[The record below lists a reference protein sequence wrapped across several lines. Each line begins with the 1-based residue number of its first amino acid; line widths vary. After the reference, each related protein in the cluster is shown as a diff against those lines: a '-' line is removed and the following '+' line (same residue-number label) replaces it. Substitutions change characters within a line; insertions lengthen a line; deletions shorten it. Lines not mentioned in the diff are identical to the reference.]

1 MQSNRDY
8 LIQQQHQLNLRR
20 AADKYR
26 LIRLSQVNR
35 RKRSFYGPMLA
46 GLGRQMSNLGHRL
59 ERAYEPS
66 HEVLA
71 GAFSQK

>member
-8 LIQQQHQLNLRR
+8 LIQQQHQLNMRR

-26 LIRLSQVNR
+26 LIRLSQANR
-35 RKRSFYGPMLA
+35 RKRNFYGPMLA
-46 GLGRQMSNLGHRL
+46 RLGRQMSHLGQRL

-66 HEVLA
+66 NEVLA
-71 GAFSQK
+71 GAFSQE